1 MKMRKLDQ
9 ILEQCLEDMSINES
23 KFNFDKF
30 NKLCEDAYDDF
41 EDESFVDLSD
51 PEEKLLS
58 DEDIEA
64 QYNDFNVE
72 YCEIEPSEVHD
83 DWFNATLEIEFPNA
97 DHPDFNSSVIE
108 NAYYDRASD
117 NWGFDNWYPEE
128 TLEKLKQIILD
139 KIAEY
144 EKEHENDTYL
154 DNDYNPETEETTF
167 TYKNKKGDVLDS
179 ITANRKDLALR
190 TFYNKYHK

>member
-1 MKMRKLDQ
+1 MDAKQLNEEFNK
-9 ILEQCLEDMSINES
+9 IYEYLEDDH
-23 KFNFDKF
+23 FV
-30 NKLCEDAYDDF
+30 DF
-41 EDESFVDLSD
+41 EDKED
-51 PEEKLLS
+51 KLLS
-58 DEDIEA
+58 DEDIA
-64 QYNDFNVE
+64 GQYNNFNVKS
-72 YCEIEPSEVHD
+72 CEIEPSEVHD

-108 NAYYDRASD
+108 NVYYDKASD
-117 NWGFDNWYPEE
+117 RWGFDNWYPEE

-139 KIAEY
+139 KITEY

-179 ITANRKDLALR
+179 ITVKRKDPALR
-190 TFYNKYHK
+190 TFYDKYHK